1 MFAETLKELRN
12 SQNLTQTDLAKII
25 GVNLRTLQNY
35 ELGVCLPKN
44 PVTLD
49 RIAAYFNVPVQSLV
63 KSEDF
68 YRMLASEQKEG
79 GREKDRKEMYR
90 FMQEITALFAGGSL
104 SASDREL
111 FLEAMTELVRE
122 SYDG

>member
-1 MFAETLKELRN
+1 MHRLLHPAVAGGLPCLRALGRR
-12 SQNLTQTDLAKII
+12 SGGGARRLEGGRGGAQTDLAKII

-79 GREKDRKEMYR
+79 GREK
-90 FMQEITALFAGGSL
+90 A
-104 SASDREL
+104 
-111 FLEAMTELVRE
+111 
-122 SYDG
+122 

>member
-49 RIAAYFNVPVQSLV
+49 RIAAYFNVPV
-63 KSEDF
+63 
-68 YRMLASEQKEG
+68 
-79 GREKDRKEMYR
+79 
-90 FMQEITALFAGGSL
+90 
-104 SASDREL
+104 
-111 FLEAMTELVRE
+111 
-122 SYDG
+122 

>member
-79 GREKDRKEMYR
+79 GREK
-90 FMQEITALFAGGSL
+90 A
-104 SASDREL
+104 
-111 FLEAMTELVRE
+111 
-122 SYDG
+122 